1 MHCLHFHLAALYPMK
16 SWDVLKLKM
25 DVNSIPVYTDE
36 ELEMAEKEVMAI
48 EKEIKKTRRMI

>member
-1 MHCLHFHLAALYPMK
+1 MK